1 MCSIT
6 NAGPTPDRLVGGS
19 FPLAAKVEV
28 HEMRME
34 GDVMR
39 MKPVEG
45 GLEIGP
51 GATVELKPGGYHLM
65 FMDLKEPLK
74 EGETIKGTLVFEKAG
89 SVAVEYAV
97 RGMGGAASS
106 EHKH

>member
-1 MCSIT
+1 
-6 NAGPTPDRLVGGS
+6 
-19 FPLAAKVEV
+19 
-28 HEMRME
+28 
-34 GDVMR
+34 
-39 MKPVEG
+39 
-45 GLEIGP
+45 
-51 GATVELKPGGYHLM
+51 M

-74 EGETIKGTLVFEKAG
+74 EGQTIKGTLVFEKAG

>member
-1 MCSIT
+1 M
-6 NAGPTPDRLVGGS
+6 RL
-19 FPLAAKVEV
+19 
-28 HEMRME
+28 E

-45 GLEIGP
+45 GLEIRP

-74 EGETIKGTLVFEKAG
+74 EGQTLKGTLTFEKAG
-89 SVAVEYAV
+89 SIDVEYMV
-97 RGMGGAASS
+97 RGMGGAAPA
-106 EHKH
+106 EHRH